1 MHLILRAAGSRWRAL
16 GKKDCYRMCWDV
28 FPVAAAW
35 STDWRKAGMEAG
47 GPGAEAA
54 AEAWMEA
61 LEVGRRGR
69 WNSKRRDRNDKA
81 ERFGACGP

>member
-1 MHLILRAAGSRWRAL
+1 MRAL

-35 STDWRKAGMEAG
+35 SMDWRKVGMEAG
-47 GPGAEAA
+47 GLVQRLLRRPRGEMVV
-54 AEAWMEA
+54 AWMEA

-81 ERFGACGP
+81 DRFGACGP